1 MPDNSDGSTTKTA
14 RTEVIQLHCT
24 PDEKAMI
31 EREAALRAGGNVDVL
46 MLSVF
51 KFFLSEVKKRT

>member
-1 MPDNSDGSTTKTA
+1 
-14 RTEVIQLHCT
+14 
-24 PDEKAMI
+24 MI